1 MRPSR
6 NSQRR
11 SKTLPASVLLT
22 SARTSEWLP
31 TYADLSSA
39 LLNQSVR
46 NPKSKGVT
54 NKDRKSAADS
64 SNNSFAPSAVSQGSR
79 KDSHRE
85 RNPEL
90 TKNDVPRCKRDH
102 AATTVLPPMNSA
114 RHLLVER
121 NIDRPE
127 ERYHEQT
134 SLAEPFPQSQSD
146 ISELHCHNFPSQRHP
161 ERRPPDHWAAANG
174 VIQCARVIDQPRIS
188 RKLCEA
194 DH

>member
-31 TYADLSSA
+31 AYADLSWA
-39 LLNQSVR
+39 LFNKSVR

-64 SNNSFAPSAVSQGSR
+64 STNSFAPSAVSQGSR
-79 KDSHRE
+79 KHSQRE

-90 TKNDVPRCKRDH
+90 TETDVPRRKRNH
-102 AATTVLPPMNSA
+102 AATPVLPPVNSA
-114 RHLLVER
+114 RQILVER

-127 ERYHEQT
+127 E
-134 SLAEPFPQSQSD
+134 PF
-146 ISELHCHNFPSQRHP
+146 H
-161 ERRPPDHWAAANG
+161 
-174 VIQCARVIDQPRIS
+174 
-188 RKLCEA
+188 
-194 DH
+194 